1 MQKGEITM
9 TERQKRFAEFYLE
22 TGNARQSAIRAGY
35 SAGYAEHV
43 KRQRGVKEYLEMR
56 IGGMDR
62 KRIAS
67 ADEVLQF
74 LTAVMRGDEKDE
86 KGATLRMKA
95 AEMISRRLGYEEA
108 GYAGPAAVIV
118 DDIGGTGDGEAVS
131 Q

>member
-1 MQKGEITM
+1 M

-56 IGGMDR
+56 IDGMDR

-118 DDIGGTGDGEAVS
+118 DDIGGPGDGEAVS

>member
-1 MQKGEITM
+1 M

-22 TGNARQSAIRAGY
+22 TGNARQSAIKAGY

-56 IGGMDR
+56 IDGMDR

-118 DDIGGTGDGEAVS
+118 DDIGGTGNGEAVS

>member
-1 MQKGEITM
+1 M

-43 KRQRGVKEYLEMR
+43 KRQQGVKEYLEMR
-56 IGGMDR
+56 IDGMDR

-95 AEMISRRLGYEEA
+95 AEMISKRLGYEES
-108 GYAGPAAVIV
+108 GSDGPAAVIV

>member
-1 MQKGEITM
+1 M

-56 IGGMDR
+56 IDGMDR

-108 GYAGPAAVIV
+108 GYAGLAAVPV
-118 DDIGGTGDGEAVS
+118 ADLGGTGDGAAVS

>member
-1 MQKGEITM
+1 M

-56 IGGMDR
+56 IDGMDR

-108 GYAGPAAVIV
+108 GYAGRR
-118 DDIGGTGDGEAVS
+118 

>member
-1 MQKGEITM
+1 M

>member
-1 MQKGEITM
+1 M

-22 TGNARQSAIRAGY
+22 TGNARQSAIKAGY

-56 IGGMDR
+56 IDGMDR

-74 LTAVMRGDEKDE
+74 LTAVMRGDEMDE

>member
-1 MQKGEITM
+1 M

-22 TGNARQSAIRAGY
+22 TGNARQSAIKAGY

-56 IGGMDR
+56 IDGMDR

-74 LTAVMRGDEKDE
+74 LTSVMRGDEKDE

>member
-1 MQKGEITM
+1 M

-56 IGGMDR
+56 IDGMDR

-67 ADEVLQF
+67 ADDVLQF

>member
-1 MQKGEITM
+1 M

-22 TGNARQSAIRAGY
+22 TGNARQSAIKAGY

-43 KRQRGVKEYLEMR
+43 KRQRGVKDYLEMR
-56 IGGMDR
+56 IDGMDR

>member
-1 MQKGEITM
+1 M

-22 TGNARQSAIRAGY
+22 TGNTRQSAIKAGY

-56 IGGMDR
+56 IDGMDR

-118 DDIGGTGDGEAVS
+118 DDIGETGDGEAVS